1 MILPVITSK
10 HFWNY
15 DRRRLHVGH
24 GFNDEKPQIGRC
36 YLQQPKKRQK
46 PSEAKAKGLQEK
58 EESKEKNEK
67 RKIENIFEIM
77 KREADKNRVKRAMEH
92 IMAAITNINSIKDEH
107 RMEDEHVSLES
118 VKSNLAN
125 EYRTLRIL
133 IKEE

>member
-1 MILPVITSK
+1 
-10 HFWNY
+10 
-15 DRRRLHVGH
+15 
-24 GFNDEKPQIGRC
+24 
-36 YLQQPKKRQK
+36 
-46 PSEAKAKGLQEK
+46 
-58 EESKEKNEK
+58 
-67 RKIENIFEIM
+67 M